1 MKKYIY
7 IGIAVVL
14 IIALAL
20 SALAFLNHIRNNL
33 FRSPD
38 PIEFSKEAW
47 DANPYD
53 RAPMVKDLL
62 QKYDFMSMTKDE
74 VIDLLG
80 EKRLDVGEETLRYET
95 GGGFLNDEILRFVFN
110 KNGKIINVGIAN

>member
-20 SALAFLNHIRNNL
+20 SALAFLNHIRNHL

-53 RAPMVKDLL
+53 RSPMVKDLL

-95 GGGFLNDEILRFVFN
+95 GGGYLNDEILMFVFN